1 MRIDEMDDRWVHDET
16 NAADVSRWKLFTTN
30 DEGSI
35 VHSSHVGSPALG
47 FLQRNHMIFNVRGR
61 IEELMES
68 GIGRDCSRV
77 IGIE

>member
-1 MRIDEMDDRWVHDET
+1 MRIKEMDDRWVHGET
-16 NAADVSRWKLFTTN
+16 NVADYLQWKLFTTN

-47 FLQRNHMIFNVRGR
+47 FLQRNHMIFDVRGR
-61 IEELMES
+61 IEKLMES
-68 GIGRDCSRV
+68 GIGRDCFRV